1 MGGGILPFIVKD
13 GNIYFLFSRESM
25 HVNKTEDWRDFGG
38 TPEKNE
44 TTKETVIREGWEET
58 MGFLGNKKDIKELIE
73 NQTVYLTKKGKYTTY
88 VVELK
93 MTKKNWDLPKRFR
106 KHYMEMYNKD
116 KSKIAK
122 HGLYEKDKL
131 MWLKLEN
138 LKKKFHIFKP
148 WYREIVKDI
157 YYHFKEL
164 KN

>member
-1 MGGGILPFIVKD
+1 M
-13 GNIYFLFSRESM
+13 LFSKEYNDYRG
-25 HVNKTEDWRDFGG
+25 KPDWRDFGG

-44 TTKETVIREGWEET
+44 TTKQTIIREGWEET
-58 MGFLGNKKDIKELIE
+58 MGFLGNKKAIKELIE
-73 NQTVYLTKKGKYTTY
+73 NHTVYVTKKGKYTTY
-88 VVELK
+88 VVEIN
-93 MTKKNWDLPKRFR
+93 MTKKNWELPKRFR
-106 KHYMEMYNKD
+106 KHYIEMYNKD
-116 KSKIAK
+116 KSKISK